1 MVAIQIITK
10 EETFIVFKT
19 SNNINNIIFDK
30 CFSFRKDH
38 AMLSHHPSKT
48 ETYIIFHT
56 VWKVSKYRFFSG
68 PYFPVSD

>member
-1 MVAIQIITK
+1 MVAIQIVTK

-56 VWKVSKYRFFSG
+56 V
-68 PYFPVSD
+68 